1 MGSALIN
8 QPIPEGKRRDQPPL
22 NHISQALVE
31 KTGPIRTGGDKGNP
45 SGQREGGWIKLQ
57 EQSTEKEH
65 FRKLEE
71 NQAKESKDEAI
82 PGLGNADSW
91 EAYSKGPGRKPS
103 HRAHLEAI
111 IVLLKLSFVLVFFLI
126 TGKKRQM
133 FLKGQIKWYSLKEMS
148 AGFYW
153 DLFIFLFFHER

>member
-57 EQSTEKEH
+57 GQITEKEH
-65 FRKLEE
+65 FKKLEE

-82 PGLGNADSW
+82 RDWGMQT
-91 EAYSKGPGRKPS
+91 PGRSTAKS
-103 HRAHLEAI
+103 QGGSQVTELI
-111 IVLLKLSFVLVFFLI
+111 LKQLSC
-126 TGKKRQM
+126 
-133 FLKGQIKWYSLKEMS
+133 Y
-148 AGFYW
+148 
-153 DLFIFLFFHER
+153 